1 MQVADRADVSRS
13 WENAHRDVACYFHA
27 HGGCVQ
33 LCGAQD
39 LTCTVT
45 QVGDCTVYNIS
56 DVPRASAVN
65 CHYSWTNETK
75 HVLANQIEE
84 TAGLVT
90 RNSINVLITSECF
103 DKITLTRSCISE
115 TTELTAFC
123 TANCSVMMKI
133 NEDKTKVQKQAMSYT
148 WIALVVAAIVTL
160 ALVVF
165 VLYCRFREKRHW
177 ALKGMESD
185 FTGKEV
191 VGNAH
196 AKRKPGGDEG
206 TLPHTLKYEGIL
218 LNLGPSFDFDVD
230 DIMCLSPLGTSS
242 AGGLSDRSESGKNP
256 SSNTFQNEP
265 LSIPSVAEGQELSR
279 GDGDVM
285 EGREELKKDVHLN
298 VQDEEEDKGY
308 FSMSYLKDCKRVNP
322 QLSPATSSPML
333 RIGEVKVAEDDCH
346 PESSAESGCHT
357 QAVLHGP
364 RVSFTVSDLC
374 PTVSGLPS
382 EPVISPVEALEGD
395 VEEAWTIG
403 PPMFESSVCHN
414 VTVKL
419 DAGSE
424 QSRQVSE
431 EVHGGVIEPLHKCQ
445 TTLSGE
451 ETTLDTS
458 YETTLPLQ
466 VQVKS
471 VVVAPN
477 QLTSSSKPVAS
488 PLPDQNTKPAKP
500 SPNKNRVSQTAKC
513 SARSLRPVIFKREAD
528 WQHEKSLYVSS
539 VTRHMNERS
548 SAAPDVMTE
557 LLKLMTDVAD
567 QTPGAM
573 GKQWQHPSDLTRRN
587 YQRRFGNMVPKMSL
601 HEWQAKN
608 CTAHKRFAKVPKIFE
623 RSPFP

>member
-1 MQVADRADVSRS
+1 
-13 WENAHRDVACYFHA
+13 
-27 HGGCVQ
+27 
-33 LCGAQD
+33 
-39 LTCTVT
+39 
-45 QVGDCTVYNIS
+45 
-56 DVPRASAVN
+56 
-65 CHYSWTNETK
+65 
-75 HVLANQIEE
+75 
-84 TAGLVT
+84 
-90 RNSINVLITSECF
+90 
-103 DKITLTRSCISE
+103 
-115 TTELTAFC
+115 
-123 TANCSVMMKI
+123 
-133 NEDKTKVQKQAMSYT
+133 
-148 WIALVVAAIVTL
+148 
-160 ALVVF
+160 
-165 VLYCRFREKRHW
+165 
-177 ALKGMESD
+177 MESD

-196 AKRKPGGDEG
+196 AKRNMDKKAPSKITVFSRLNTDKCEHLKPLSVYSRMITCDQKSSLHHERKFPDPFINFKIEVVNNCVKKRKLDDSSPEYSCETPAKRSYSPNTLSPDLGCFMEYCSPLARQESVSPLAISESALLDKTQSIRSETKETVSSRLNSEHVECGSTTEPGGDEG
-206 TLPHTLKYEGIL
+206 TLPNTLKYEGIL
-218 LNLGPSFDFDVD
+218 LNLGPAFDFDVD
-230 DIMCLSPLGTSS
+230 DIMCLSPVGTSS
-242 AGGLSDRSESGKNP
+242 AGGFSDRSESGKNP

-265 LSIPSVAEGQELSR
+265 LSIPSVAEGQELGR

-364 RVSFTVSDLC
+364 HVSFTVSDLC

-431 EVHGGVIEPLHKCQ
+431 EVQGGVIEPLHKCQ

-488 PLPDQNTKPAKP
+488 ALPDQNTKPAKP

-528 WQHEKSLYVSS
+528 WEHEKSLYVSS